1 MPRSLRP
8 SLPNIYLPPSSGPL
22 PKELS
27 QAIMNPNSALLT
39 PPLTPSSSLNSA
51 GDPTPS
57 RYISVAPI
65 RTDIQVDFL
74 EFTFCTLVGG
84 NHPKPI
90 LDIVTLPDSP
100 STRILV
106 LDDLRKAVMLRDKL
120 ANIPPILRTCLYRDT
135 HVLHVD
141 FLSPQ
146 AVKHM
151 PLDMVPIP
159 PVASLAICTPAQE
172 SVLCSHL
179 EKLVGDDAVAS
190 VYRDPASGAY
200 SVNFHRL
207 SDAECVCN
215 SQGGELDM
223 QVSYEEEVIY
233 STTVKRDS
241 DGFYEPAS
249 SSAGPYQFPPT
260 PPIPGPGPP
269 LPPHMHF
276 PQPWIVNEQQQ
287 QQPPQPPP
295 FVFPPPPPWFLD
307 GGAMLPGVPGPL
319 PPSCFSP
326 PQPEPSYWMPVPPL
340 PPMIPQ
346 PPPGPFLHH
355 HHHPMMA
362 GFPGGE
368 SQDIQFNS
376 AVEDAF
382 VRAAHFQRRRES
394 LSMMTNSTASEVEAA
409 SPPPPPPPPPAP
421 TLTTKPKRERERN
434 QKCGPTPPQ
443 PAPVPVPAP
452 SEPPT
457 TSNNGTRT
465 ANILSLPKIA
475 SGLDTRTTV
484 MIKNVPN
491 KLSSTDLL
499 HFIQSTIGNRIDF
512 LYLRI
517 DFRNECNFGY
527 AFVNFIGVEDLVAF
541 VREKGGKRWN
551 LHSSNKVLE
560 LCYADYQGKEA
571 LVEKFKNS
579 GIMDEKVEWRPRI
592 FHSEEGP
599 MQGMP
604 EPFPE
609 ATHQRRKERG
619 RSLRV
624 EETTVTPVKKQWN
637 GNGSGKAK
645 RRTRSEAFS
654 SANPF
659 GVLAAAQEEGKVPS
673 GMVVVKV

>member
-159 PVASLAICTPAQE
+159 RI
-172 SVLCSHL
+172 
-179 EKLVGDDAVAS
+179 GDDAVAS

-382 VRAAHFQRRRES
+382 YRVRGRSCFSSSSAS
-394 LSMMTNSTASEVEAA
+394 STSRTDFDYETQTRTRTQSKTRTHA
-409 SPPPPPPPPPAP
+409 
-421 TLTTKPKRERERN
+421 T
-434 QKCGPTPPQ
+434 QPQ
-443 PAPVPVPAP
+443 PAPVPAP

-624 EETTVTPVKKQWN
+624 EETPVTPVKKQWN

-654 SANPF
+654 SSNPF
-659 GVLAAAQEEGKVPS
+659 GVLAVAQEGEGAVGDGCGCVRTRLQKNNTRTFFAIRT
-673 GMVVVKV
+673 